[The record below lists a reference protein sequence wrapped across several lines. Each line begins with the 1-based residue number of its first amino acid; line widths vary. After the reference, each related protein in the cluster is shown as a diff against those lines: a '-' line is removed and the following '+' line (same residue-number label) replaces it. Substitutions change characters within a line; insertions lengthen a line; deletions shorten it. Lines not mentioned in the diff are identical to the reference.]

1 MNRVPGFEKGLMLDV
16 ELKPDF
22 KKHGQGLDGL
32 IVCWGHH
39 VLTEQGAESGM
50 NKDCLCGGQRKVA

>member
-1 MNRVPGFEKGLMLDV
+1 MLDV

-32 IVCWGHH
+32 VVCWAHH

-50 NKDCLCGGQRKVA
+50 NKDCLCGGRRKAA